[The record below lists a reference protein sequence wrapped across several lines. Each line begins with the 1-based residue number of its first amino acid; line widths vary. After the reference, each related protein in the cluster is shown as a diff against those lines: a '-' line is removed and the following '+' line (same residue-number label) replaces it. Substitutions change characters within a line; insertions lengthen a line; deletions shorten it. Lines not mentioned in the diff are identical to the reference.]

1 MNLKIRVTAPKLK
14 TIAITFL
21 SIAVVGAASGAAY
34 LVPKYLQ
41 EQQHMRDG
49 SRDCINYR
57 DFLIASDSWEQQGDT
72 DQAQGVYALALH
84 HLERGKCTKVH

>member
-1 MNLKIRVTAPKLK
+1 MKIRVTARKLK

-21 SIAVVGAASGAAY
+21 SIAVVGAIIGAAY
-34 LVPKYLQ
+34 LVPKYLK

-49 SRDCINYR
+49 SRDCVNYR
-57 DFLIASDSWEQQGDT
+57 DFLTASKYWEQKGDT

-84 HLERGKCTKVH
+84 HFEKGKCTKVH

>member
-1 MNLKIRVTAPKLK
+1 MNLKIQLTAAKLK

-21 SIAVVGAASGAAY
+21 SIAVAGTVSGAAY
-34 LVPKYLQ
+34 FVPKYLK

-49 SRDCINYR
+49 SRDCVNYR
-57 DFLIASDSWEQQGDT
+57 DFLTASNYWEQEGDT

-84 HLERGKCTKVH
+84 HFEKGKCTKVH